1 MGRFGW
7 LDYSMFVAYLAI
19 ALGIGLFAAR
29 GQRTIKDYFLAGRA
43 MGPLVVAVTIMA
55 SLFSGISYL
64 GNAAE
69 VYVHGVGYWLITL
82 STFITTPVMTII
94 FLPFFYHAKFY
105 SVYQYVEERFSVGLR
120 TLSSVLF
127 ISRVVLWL
135 SVVTYAP
142 ALALE
147 HVTGMPMWLSILV
160 TGSIT
165 TVYTTLGGMKAVI
178 WSDVM
183 QFVVL
188 FGGQIL
194 IMLVALWGIP
204 DGLAGAFNIA
214 REAGHLD
221 FDFSFDPTL
230 RLTVWAILIGGT
242 CHNLVLLGTDQVAI
256 QRYMTATSLKD
267 ARRAMWMK
275 LVISLPA
282 FSAFYLTGLIL
293 FAFYHSA
300 GTDPLAA
307 GKISKADQIL
317 PYFVVN
323 ELPSPL
329 PGLLIAGIFAATMST
344 ISSGINS
351 LTTVTLTDFVKRLW
365 KPQISEAEQLRLAR
379 KLTLGF
385 GVLTVALAFAAGRFG
400 SLIEVPV
407 KLFGLIGGPLLGLF
421 LLGMLTR
428 RANAPGALVG
438 WITGAVVTISVAA
451 STETSFL
458 WYPILGSVSTFVTGW
473 FASHLWP
480 PKADAAL
487 RGLTWSTRYCE
498 LDEEQ

>member
-19 ALGIGLFAAR
+19 ALGIGLFASR

-69 VYVHGVGYWLITL
+69 VYAHGIGFWLIIL

-105 SVYQYVEERFSVGLR
+105 SVYQYIEERFSVGLR

-135 SVVTYAP
+135 AVVTYAP

-147 HVTGMPMWLSILV
+147 HVTGMPMWVSILA
-160 TGSIT
+160 TGTIT
-165 TVYTTLGGMKAVI
+165 TLYTALGGMKAVI

-194 IMLVALWGIP
+194 IMFVALGGIP
-204 DGLAGAFNIA
+204 DGLAGAMDIA
-214 REAGHLD
+214 REAGHLEL
-221 FDFSFDPTL
+221 DFSFDPTL
-230 RLTVWAILIGGT
+230 RVTVWAILIGGT

-256 QRYMTATSLKD
+256 QRYMTATSLKS

-275 LVISLPA
+275 LFISLPA
-282 FSAFYLTGLIL
+282 FSAFFFTGLVL
-293 FAFYHSA
+293 FAFYHHA
-300 GTDPLAA
+300 GADPLAA
-307 GKISKADQIL
+307 GEISKADQIL

-365 KPQISEAEQLRLAR
+365 KPQIEEAEQLRLAR

-438 WITGAVVTISVAA
+438 WIAGAVATISVAA
-451 STETSFL
+451 STETTFL
-458 WYPILGSVSTFVTGW
+458 WYPIVGSVTTFVVG
-473 FASHLWP
+473 FVASHFWP
-480 PKADAAL
+480 PKDDAAL
-487 RGLTWSTRYCE
+487 KGLSWNTRYCE

>member
-19 ALGIGLFAAR
+19 ALGVGLFAAR
-29 GQRTIKDYFLAGRA
+29 GQRTIKDYFAAGRA
-43 MGPLVVAVTIMA
+43 MGPLVVAITIMA

-64 GNAAE
+64 GTPSE
-69 VYVHGVGYWLITL
+69 VYVHGIGYWLIVL
-82 STFITTPVMTII
+82 STFVTTPVMTII

-105 SVYQYVEERFSVGLR
+105 SVYQYIEERFSVGLR

-165 TVYTTLGGMKAVI
+165 TIYTTLGGMKAVI

-194 IMLVALWGIP
+194 IVVVALWGIP
-204 DGLAGAFNIA
+204 DGLAGAFSIA

-256 QRYMTATSLKD
+256 QRYMTATSLKS

-275 LVISLPA
+275 MVISLPA
-282 FSAFYLTGLIL
+282 FSAFYLTGLVL
-293 FAFYHSA
+293 FAFYHNA
-300 GTDPLAA
+300 GIDPLAA
-307 GKISKADQIL
+307 GEISKADQIL
-317 PYFVVN
+317 PYFVIN
-323 ELPSPL
+323 ELPSGL

-351 LTTVTLTDFVKRLW
+351 LTTVTVVDFFKRLW
-365 KPQISEAEQLRLAR
+365 KPEITEAEQLRLAR
-379 KLTLGF
+379 RLTLGY
-385 GVLTVALAFAAGRFG
+385 GVLIVALAFAAGRFG
-400 SLIEVPV
+400 SLIEAPV

-428 RANAPGALVG
+428 RANARGAFVG
-438 WITGAVVTISVAA
+438 WLAGAVATVSVAA
-451 STETSFL
+451 CTETSFL
-458 WYPILGSVSTFVTGW
+458 WYPILGSVSAFVIGW
-473 FASHLWP
+473 VASHLWP
-480 PKADAAL
+480 PQDDASL
-487 RGLTWSTRYCE
+487 TGLTWSTRYE
-498 LDEEQ
+498 FNEEE

>member
-1 MGRFGW
+1 MARFDW
-7 LDYSMFVAYLAI
+7 LDYAMFVAYLAV
-19 ALGIGLFAAR
+19 ALGVGVFASR
-29 GQRTIKDYFLAGRA
+29 GQRTIKDYFLAGRS
-43 MGPLVVAVTIMA
+43 MGSLVVAITVMA

-64 GNAAE
+64 GTPSE
-69 VYVHGVGYWLITL
+69 VYVYGIGYWLIVL

-105 SVYQYVEERFSVGLR
+105 SVYQYMEARFSVGLR
-120 TLSSVLF
+120 TLASALF

-165 TVYTTLGGMKAVI
+165 TLYTTLGGMKAVI

-194 IMLVALWGIP
+194 IVMVALWGIP
-204 DGLAGAFNIA
+204 DGMAGAFHIA

-230 RLTVWAILIGGT
+230 RVTVWAILIGGT

-256 QRYMTATSLKD
+256 QRYMTATSLKT
-267 ARRAMWMK
+267 ARRSMWLK

-282 FSAFYLTGLIL
+282 FSAFYLTGLVL
-293 FAFYHSA
+293 FAFYHNA
-300 GTDPLAA
+300 GVDPLAA
-307 GKISKADQIL
+307 GQISKADQIL

-323 ELPSPL
+323 ELPSGL
-329 PGLLIAGIFAATMST
+329 PGLLIAGVFAATMST

-351 LTTVTLTDFVKRLW
+351 LTTVTLVDFYKRLW
-365 KPQISEAEQLRLAR
+365 NPEITETQQLRLAR
-379 KLTLGF
+379 KLTLGY
-385 GVLTVALAFAAGRFG
+385 GVLIVALAFAAGRFG
-400 SLIEVPV
+400 SLIEAPV
-407 KLFGLIGGPLLGLF
+407 KLFGLIGGPMLGMF

-428 RANAPGALVG
+428 RANARGAFVG
-438 WITGAVVTISVAA
+438 WSVGAVATVSVAA
-451 STETSFL
+451 STQTSFL
-458 WYPILGSVSTFVTGW
+458 WYPILGSVLTFVVGW
-473 FASHLWP
+473 AASFFWP
-480 PKADAAL
+480 AQDDASL
-487 RGLTWSTRYCE
+487 TGLTWNTRYE
-498 LDEEQ
+498 FDEER